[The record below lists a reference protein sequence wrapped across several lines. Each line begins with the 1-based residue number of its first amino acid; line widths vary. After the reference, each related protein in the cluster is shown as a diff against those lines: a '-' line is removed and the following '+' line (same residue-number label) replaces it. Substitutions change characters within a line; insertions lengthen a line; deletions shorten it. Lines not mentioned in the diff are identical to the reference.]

1 VELGLS
7 LHMPASG
14 TRADVVVRAAGGTCL
29 RDVTPFDDRVD
40 KVSDICTFSVWTH
53 VGHCDNTRK

>member
-1 VELGLS
+1 
-7 LHMPASG
+7 MPASG

-29 RDVTPFDDRVD
+29 RDVTPSDDRVD